1 MFSLVFQLY
10 VPGATLAA
18 DLSKGIAFTGAADC
32 SNCTVFTG
40 GVAGLPTV
48 FNVGDVTTDEKQPN
62 KNLYE
67 SRARPP
73 E

>member
-18 DLSKGIAFTGAADC
+18 GITGFLSKGIAFTGAADC

-48 FNVGDVTTDEKQPN
+48 FNVGDVTTWE
-62 KNLYE
+62 
-67 SRARPP
+67 RASD
-73 E
+73 